1 MISNKLGKNYLV
13 SSIKKSLDKK
23 NYKLNYNIKK
33 NINIL
38 KDKYLDQGKHYIIIK
53 NFEKNDKTIKTK
65 LLKFAKLFGN
75 LVSQDRKG
83 NKIVNITPDVKTL
96 KGNSSQQNRKKLRYH
111 KTNLGGSIHSDG
123 PQLNHPPK
131 YVIMACVFQSKKGGD
146 SIIVNTKKIY
156 DYLKKFDKK
165 NVEILKRK
173 FIFEKRGFSTK
184 KNKIIKKPIFIEKKN
199 KFLFRYLKD
208 YVLKGYEL
216 SKIKL
221 SDTEK
226 KSLSNL
232 DNLLDKRRFQKKYK
246 LNSGDLILLNNYYLA
261 HGRSSFKIDQNR
273 QRSIYRVWVN

>member
-1 MISNKLGKNYLV
+1 MTNKLGKNYLV

-23 NYKLNYNIKK
+23 NYKFNYNIKK

-38 KDKYLDQGKHYIIIK
+38 KDKYLDKGKHYIIIK

-96 KGNSSQQNRKKLRYH
+96 RGNSSQQNRKKLRYH

-165 NVEILKRK
+165 NVKILKKK

-184 KNKIIKKPIFIEKKN
+184 KNKIIKQPIFIEKKN

-221 SDTEK
+221 SDSEK